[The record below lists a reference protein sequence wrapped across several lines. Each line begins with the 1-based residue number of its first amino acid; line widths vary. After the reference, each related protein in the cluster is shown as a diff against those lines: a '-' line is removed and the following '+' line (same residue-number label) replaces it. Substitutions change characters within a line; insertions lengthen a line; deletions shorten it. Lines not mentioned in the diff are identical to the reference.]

1 MSIDPRPQITPALTI
16 RPMSKALEFAI
27 ASAIKE
33 REEAAVSLP
42 VSQPEAAG
50 DTKSGMI
57 LDKRS

>member
-33 REEAAVSLP
+33 REEAALSIP
-42 VSQPEAAG
+42 VTEIE
-50 DTKSGMI
+50 DTTDARSGAI
-57 LDKRS
+57 LDRRS